1 MASLVHISGCIR
13 GHRDALEFPD
23 SPLACNKSA
32 GGGRSLQG
40 SLGYD
45 DSSGLQQDALP
56 LAFGIHL
63 THFAFQVTS
72 NCWLL
77 FIWKMLIVH
86 LFCSA
91 VFR

>member
-1 MASLVHISGCIR
+1 MHLSFQTALLLVTSLLVV
-13 GHRDALEFPD
+13 
-23 SPLACNKSA
+23 A
-32 GGGRSLQG
+32 GVCKAIAI

-86 LFCSA
+86 PFCSA